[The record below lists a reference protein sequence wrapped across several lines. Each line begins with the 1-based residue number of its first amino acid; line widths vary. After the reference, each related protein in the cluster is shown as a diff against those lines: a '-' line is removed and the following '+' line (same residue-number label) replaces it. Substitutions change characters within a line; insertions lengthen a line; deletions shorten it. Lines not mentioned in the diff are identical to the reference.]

1 MNKKSILLVVAWA
14 LCLLP
19 PGAFAHHAEWMTG
32 HPFVQGLS
40 MPIHGLDHMLV
51 TFAVGLIAAQMGG
64 AALWVLPC
72 AFSLL
77 LLLGGTL
84 NVCGVSLPIAEQA
97 IFASMI
103 VVGGLLS
110 FHGRKSL
117 LVTLAV
123 VGAVASFHGNVLIGE
138 APHNSWFFFFALG
151 CLIAAFALQ
160 AAGMWTGWLISKFAQ
175 KQVFRY
181 AGWATVGIAALIY
194 AFPGLNAVV
203 IHLLE

>member
-19 PGAFAHHAEWMTG
+19 RAAFAHHAQSMTG

-51 TFAVGLIAAQMGG
+51 TFAVGLIAVQMGG

-84 NVCGVSLPIAEQA
+84 NVCGVSVPLAEQA

-110 FHGRKSL
+110 FRRRKSL
-117 LVTLAV
+117 LVTLAI
-123 VGAVASFHGNVLIGE
+123 VGAAATFHVYSRLDVGRNRALALLFSFNCCHCPRSRQGSVDRG
-138 APHNSWFFFFALG
+138 H
-151 CLIAAFALQ
+151 AAVDQSF
-160 AAGMWTGWLISKFAQ
+160 S
-175 KQVFRY
+175 
-181 AGWATVGIAALIY
+181 
-194 AFPGLNAVV
+194 
-203 IHLLE
+203 

>member
-19 PGAFAHHAEWMTG
+19 TGAFAHHAEWMTG

-51 TFAVGLIAAQMGG
+51 TFVVGLIAAQMGG

-97 IFASMI
+97 ISASMI

-117 LVTLAV
+117 LVTLAI
-123 VGAVASFHGNVLIGE
+123 VGAAATFHGNVLIGE
-138 APHNSWFFFFALG
+138 APHDSWFFFFALG

-194 AFPGLNAVV
+194 AFPGLNTVV

>member
-1 MNKKSILLVVAWA
+1 MNKKSILLVVAGA

-19 PGAFAHHAEWMTG
+19 RAAFAHHAQSMTG

-51 TFAVGLIAAQMGG
+51 TFAVGLIAVQMGG

-84 NVCGVSLPIAEQA
+84 NVCGVSVPLAEQA

-110 FHGRKSL
+110 FRRRKSL
-117 LVTLAV
+117 LVTLAI
-123 VGAVASFHGNVLIGE
+123 VGAAATFHGNVLIGE

-160 AAGMWTGWLISKFAQ
+160 AAGMWTGWLIHKFAQ
-175 KQVFRY
+175 ERVFRY

-194 AFPGLNAVV
+194 SFPAVNTV
-203 IHLLE
+203 LIHLLE